1 MSFIMKNNTFAVIIN
16 ILNLNHIY
24 EKNYYWTTRSYLNYR
39 VVQLM

>member
-24 EKNYYWTTRSYLNYR
+24 EKNYYCNTHYR
-39 VVQLM
+39 LITGLYN